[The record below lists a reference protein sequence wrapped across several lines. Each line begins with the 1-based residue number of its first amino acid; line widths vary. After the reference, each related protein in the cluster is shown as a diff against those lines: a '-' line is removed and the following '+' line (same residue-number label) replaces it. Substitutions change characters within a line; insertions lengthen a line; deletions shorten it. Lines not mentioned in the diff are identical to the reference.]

1 MTHLQNEDL
10 SFDFSVCTNYVG
22 SVSCGDVEGLTSEF
36 LLGAQKIKN
45 FMAHLDETGQRL
57 FDKDGK
63 RFLESDITLY
73 RSPAPNHC
81 VSHEQNRYRYYAI
94 YESLFC
100 RPRGALRVR
109 WAMSQPD
116 LGSFADPMNM
126 DNINLVTTDK
136 TITLSIYGGF
146 TAIGAYVLPGQPF
159 TIERLDEEAVDLY
172 FKINTQR
179 TGSTREWNDNKYDR
193 PECPQSPEMPV
204 ETGAPVTYT
213 SPYGGTLQVISDA
226 AETAPTITL
235 RLTLVGE
242 NTRYS
247 PILLM
252 PIPIWPHFKAAN
264 TPSPNLKWAALKSIP
279 KPTK

>member
-1 MTHLQNEDL
+1 M
-10 SFDFSVCTNYVG
+10 G
-22 SVSCGDVEGLTSEF
+22 SVSCGDVEGLASEF

-63 RFLESDITLY
+63 RFWKAMLLYTDRLRQAIAYPMSKTDTDIMPFMKAY
-73 RSPAPNHC
+73 FADHVVHYSRSG
-81 VSHEQNRYRYYAI
+81 Q
-94 YESLFC
+94 
-100 RPRGALRVR
+100 
-109 WAMSQPD
+109 MSQPD

-159 TIERLDEEAVDLY
+159 TIERLDEEAIDLY

-193 PECPQSPEMPV
+193 PKLQSPEMPI
-204 ETGAPVTYT
+204 EAGAPVTYT

-226 AETAPTITL
+226 AETAPTTFAFNPGG
-235 RLTLVGE
+235 R
-242 NTRYS
+242 
-247 PILLM
+247 
-252 PIPIWPHFKAAN
+252 
-264 TPSPNLKWAALKSIP
+264 TPS
-279 KPTK
+279 THRYC